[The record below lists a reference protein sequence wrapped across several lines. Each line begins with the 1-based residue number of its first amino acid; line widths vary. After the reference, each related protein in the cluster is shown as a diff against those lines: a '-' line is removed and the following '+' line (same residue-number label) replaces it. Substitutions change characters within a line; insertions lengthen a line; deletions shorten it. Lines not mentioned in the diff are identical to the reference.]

1 MALKGSGLMVLL
13 GWALAVRCVHSVRV
27 SRDAIESVPDGSSS
41 SSSSGS
47 ISSARGAD
55 DETDDNDP
63 RCTNVDIRNDL
74 RRLSEIENC
83 TVISG
88 FFQMVLLDRV
98 PAEEFEK
105 YRFPKLREVTGYML
119 FFRVINLTT
128 LRRLFPQ
135 LAVIRGQQLI
145 GNYALVFYYMENMIE
160 VGLKSLIAI
169 QRGFVYTLHCPQ
181 LCHLDTIDWAAISGL
196 DNNTKNLN
204 SFEPPKSVCN
214 KSEVC
219 RSCEPKFCWGSESC
233 QKFYKGYNFNRRIKC
248 HPQCI
253 GGCKGTAATECNVC
267 RGLKEGRQCV
277 EQCSADKLMYRQTK
291 RCITKETCLNRGGL
305 LFLNECVLEC
315 PAGYSAT
322 NVDQEEADF
331 SIHKCYPCRHRC
343 PKVCDGTEIMYLS
356 DADRMRGCTIVNGTL
371 HIRLKEDH
379 PNLLEELR
387 NGLGDIEEIMGIL
400 KVFRSNYISSLEFL
414 ASLEIIHGQYGNE
427 NSNFSLMVYENS
439 NLQRLWNFEQ
449 KTSLRL
455 MTRSMYFRNNEL
467 LCNAHIKLLQKVAE
481 YDNASDTIDWN
492 SNGYMQ
498 ACHVQPFHA
507 RYEVVSSRVVTVFWS
522 KHSFKTHHR
531 LQGYLLY
538 YIRTNV
544 DKSPYEGRDLC
555 SKFGWKSRYV
565 ALENVHI
572 VGSFYAHNLTR
583 LKPYTRYA
591 FYVKAYYNESFN
603 SATDLVGLSD
613 MQYFRTAK
621 DRPISPLHMR
631 TARKNDSTITLTWRI
646 LPSEQA
652 MVQQYHVDVFIQPDE
667 QRKFD
672 QRNYCTDPHQQPRPA
687 HHDQWQWQWPAAA
700 ADVCSEESCC
710 GQLQYEQELEEEED
724 EDEDEDELTE
734 PDDFFSEQN
743 SMENGGRIGGRRR
756 RKRSVDASI
765 SFELSM
771 LKLLKEAD
779 TEVDHYERRM
789 RRDADGGEV
798 ELVNRVSYQDFT
810 TDNYEHTVAGLRP
823 FTRYVF
829 QLFACSENV
838 TSSCSSYSL
847 YTDRTNPS
855 PHVDR
860 VRVTMETD
868 AATNASTVVRMTH
881 ADRIVLHIPE
891 PTEVNGLPVAY
902 RVEVQA
908 INGTDLKRRSEC
920 FTRLQHELHHYR
932 HTVTNVRPGE
942 YLVRAQVISLAGAGP
957 FSEWMFVRVLE
968 PLVESSHT
976 HGHTGLR
983 DGLIA
988 LAVLLVIGIGLGL
1001 AYLRRERFWW
1011 CRRRSRW
1018 GGSKRDDK
1026 IPLAINDGN
1035 QINLDDGF
1043 VNCPLK

>member
-1 MALKGSGLMVLL
+1 MVL
-13 GWALAVRCVHSVRV
+13 
-27 SRDAIESVPDGSSS
+27 IE
-41 SSSSGS
+41 
-47 ISSARGAD
+47 
-55 DETDDNDP
+55 
-63 RCTNVDIRNDL
+63 
-74 RRLSEIENC
+74 
-83 TVISG
+83 
-88 FFQMVLLDRV
+88 RV
-98 PAEEFEK
+98 PSEEFEK

-145 GNYALVFYYMENMIE
+145 GNYALVFYYMEKMIE
-160 VGLKSLIAI
+160 VGLKNLIAI
-169 QRGFVYTLHCPQ
+169 QRGFVYSLHCPQ

-219 RSCEPKFCWGSESC
+219 RSCVPKYCWGSESC
-233 QKFYKGYNFNRRIKC
+233 QKFYNGYNFNGRIKC

-253 GGCKGTAATECNVC
+253 GGCKGTSAMDCNVC
-267 RGLKEGRQCV
+267 RGFKEGKQCV
-277 EQCSADKLMYRQTK
+277 EQCSADKLMYRHTK

-305 LFLNECVLEC
+305 LFMNECVLEC

-387 NGLGDIEEIMGIL
+387 NGLGDIEEIMGVL

-414 ASLEIIHGQYGNE
+414 ANLEIIHGQYGNE

-449 KTSLRL
+449 KITLRL

-467 LCNAHIKLLQKVAE
+467 LCNAHIKLLQKIAE
-481 YDNASDTIDWN
+481 YDNSSDTIDWN

-507 RYEVVSSRVVTVFWS
+507 RYEVVSSHVVTVYWS
-522 KHSFKTHHR
+522 KHNPKPHHHR
-531 LQGYLLY
+531 LQGYLVY

-544 DKSPYEGRDLC
+544 NKSPYEGRDLC
-555 SKFGWKSRYV
+555 SKYGWKSRYV
-565 ALENVHI
+565 SLDNVTI
-572 VGSFYAHNLTR
+572 EGSFYAYNLTR
-583 LKPYTRYA
+583 LKPFTRYA

-613 MQYFRTAK
+613 MQYFMTAK
-621 DRPISPLHMR
+621 DRPTSPLHVR
-631 TARKNDSTITLTWRI
+631 TARKNESTITLTWRI
-646 LPSEQA
+646 LTSEQA
-652 MVQQYHVDVFIQPDE
+652 MVMQYHVDVFIQPDE
-667 QRKFD
+667 MRKFD
-672 QRNYCTDPHQQPRPA
+672 ERNYCLDPHQPPRTA
-687 HHDQWQWQWPAAA
+687 QYGQASPAAV
-700 ADVCSEESCC
+700 DICSEDSCC
-710 GQLQYEQELEEEED
+710 SQFLYEKELEED
-724 EDEDEDELTE
+724 DDDDEDEDELTQ

-743 SMENGGRIGGRRR
+743 SMENGGRIGGRRK
-756 RKRSVDASI
+756 KRSVKRQGSP
-765 SFELSM
+765 SPMNFELSM
-771 LKLLKEAD
+771 LKLLKQAD
-779 TEVDHYERRM
+779 TAVDHYERRM
-789 RRDADGGEV
+789 RRDTDDEI
-798 ELVNRVSYQDFT
+798 EFVNRVSYQDFT
-810 TDNYEHTVAGLRP
+810 TDNYEHTVTGLQP

-829 QLFACSENV
+829 QLFACSEND
-838 TSSCSSYSL
+838 TKSCSSYSL

-860 VRVTMETD
+860 LHVTIETET
-868 AATNASTVVRMTH
+868 ATNASTVPMTYT
-881 ADRIVLHIPE
+881 DRIVLYIPE
-891 PTEVNGLPVAY
+891 PTEVNGLTVAY

-908 INGTDLKRRSEC
+908 INGPYLKRRSEC
-920 FTRLQHELHHYR
+920 FTRLQHETNQYR
-932 HTVTNVRPGE
+932 YTVEHLRPGE
-942 YLVRAQVISLAGAGP
+942 YMVRAQVVSLAGPGP

-968 PLVESSHT
+968 PLVDNSTYSAN
-976 HGHTGLR
+976 TGLR
-983 DGLIA
+983 DGLIVA
-988 LAVLLVIGIGLGL
+988 AVLLVIGIGLGL
-1001 AYLRRERFWW
+1001 AYLRRERWW
-1011 CRRRSRW
+1011 RCQRLRRRR

-1026 IPLAINDGN
+1026 IPLADNDGN